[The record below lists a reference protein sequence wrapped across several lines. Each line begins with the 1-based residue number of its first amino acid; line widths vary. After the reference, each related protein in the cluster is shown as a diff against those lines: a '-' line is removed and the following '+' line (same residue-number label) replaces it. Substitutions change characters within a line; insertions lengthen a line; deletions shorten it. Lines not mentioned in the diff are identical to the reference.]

1 MFTFL
6 CAPYV
11 PSRGHGGTEEAGIP
25 NTPLENEMSQEG
37 AEAHPSEAGER
48 EAGGELE
55 DGTPASHAHPPGG
68 TRGAQ
73 GSLVRKGPLR
83 LLPGGCCGVT
93 PGRRAVL
100 TLGFQGVVTIAA
112 PR

>member
-25 NTPLENEMSQEG
+25 NAPLENEMPQEG
-37 AEAHPSEAGER
+37 AEAHPSEAG
-48 EAGGELE
+48 GG
-55 DGTPASHAHPPGG
+55 
-68 TRGAQ
+68 
-73 GSLVRKGPLR
+73 
-83 LLPGGCCGVT
+83 
-93 PGRRAVL
+93 AVL

-112 PR
+112 PS